1 MAKGI
6 SARRHAQ
13 AVFQIALE
21 RDELESW
28 RHDLNIIAARLK
40 EPQLVGL
47 LENPK
52 LEFSKKLTLLNH
64 ILVGMNP
71 LAMNL
76 ISFLVAK
83 GRLRI
88 LGDLVTEYESLLDA
102 YQGREHAEVI
112 TAVPL
117 GGENE
122 KRLSASLGA
131 LVGKEIGLT
140 SQVDPNIIGG
150 LIAKIGDKLID
161 GSIRTKLQELKT
173 SLIQAG
179 LEVK

>member
-1 MAKGI
+1 MAKGV
-6 SARRHAQ
+6 SVRRHAQ

-28 RHDLNIIAARLK
+28 RHDLNIMADRLK

-52 LEFSKKLTLLNH
+52 VGLAAKARILDQILTG
-64 ILVGMNP
+64 INP

-76 ISFLVAK
+76 ISLLVAK
-83 GRLRI
+83 GRLRM
-88 LGDLVTEYESLLDA
+88 LGDVVTEYESLLDA
-102 YQGREHAEVI
+102 YQGRERAEVI

-117 GGENE
+117 SGENE
-122 KRLSASLGA
+122 EEIGARLRA
-131 LVGKEIGLT
+131 LISKEIVLT
-140 SQVDPNIIGG
+140 SRVDPNIMGG

-161 GSIRTKLQELKT
+161 GSLRTKLQELKM
-173 SLIQAG
+173 SLVQAG
-179 LEVK
+179 LEVR